1 MPWDV
6 HGTTVNVTDSA
17 LSLADGLYMLFCAG
31 SSAVYQTWACLG
43 SRSSLPSSTLDREDC
58 SVVTSHYITSTLA
71 HDVRVIS
78 AELASRW
85 LSEFRS
91 VFENPLTV
99 L

>member
-1 MPWDV
+1 MFGVKEFTAIINPPQ
-6 HGTTVNVTDSA
+6 TA
-17 LSLADGLYMLFCAG
+17 ILSVG
-31 SSAVYQTWACLG
+31 CLG
-43 SRSSLPSSTLDREDC
+43 LESVVLEREDC
-58 SVVTSHYITSTLA
+58 SVVTSHYITSTLS

-85 LSEFRS
+85 LSEFRK

>member
-1 MPWDV
+1 MFGVKKFTAIINPPQM
-6 HGTTVNVTDSA
+6 A
-17 LSLADGLYMLFCAG
+17 ILS
-31 SSAVYQTWACLG
+31 VECLE
-43 SRSSLPSSTLDREDC
+43 SVVLEREDC
-58 SVVTSHYITSTLA
+58 SVVTSHYITSTLSHD

-85 LSEFRS
+85 LSEFRN